1 MTDNTHDSES
11 IENIE
16 KVSEYLKV
24 IDNNRHMFIMLFKPG
39 CPPCRAAMP
48 EWLKIPKAYKGSDV
62 LRVGE
67 YDLEKL
73 LGIEPRLDV
82 QGFPTFVHLFKNNEP
97 EYYSGERNVD
107 GFTGWIDSIIADE
120 DVKEPIGPFSFV
132 HFGCW
137 NKDGCSGPYSESAV
151 TQVINNLV
159 QTQNDKH
166 DFFVIAGDN
175 YYPKGIKPEGSQ
187 ENEKRI
193 NLEELA
199 SGFECLKQ
207 LKTKEQ
213 SDKLNPDVNVLMGNH
228 DIAVI
233 HNEENDSYYTT
244 IKDKHSEP
252 VRNEFPRDGCIIY
265 DEQKKHNISFDFETP
280 VRMLGEHTVVIF
292 INSSIVHESSK
303 KKDYSCAGDINVDQ
317 YSIIK
322 SYYDNY
328 IKIPYNQI
336 VNVIVVG
343 HHPIISDKL
352 KNGSSKVQKFNQQ
365 GITLINRLYSM
376 FMVSGRK
383 PVNYYLCADLHFYES
398 GILTITN
405 TDDNSS
411 FQVKQIVS
419 GTGGAELDTPTKP
432 GTLSMQVD
440 NIKLELVSYFAVRSY
455 GYVIVED
462 ADNNGQLNIN
472 FNPVHVVPPQTGAG
486 RRRVVGK
493 QKAKSKKKNKTKRKS
508 KQKKRKYTRK
518 T

>member
-1 MTDNTHDSES
+1 MNKHSPES
-11 IENIE
+11 ISTS
-16 KVSEYLKV
+16 K
-24 IDNNRHMFIMLFKPG
+24 
-39 CPPCRAAMP
+39 
-48 EWLKIPKAYKGSDV
+48 
-62 LRVGE
+62 
-67 YDLEKL
+67 
-73 LGIEPRLDV
+73 
-82 QGFPTFVHLFKNNEP
+82 
-97 EYYSGERNVD
+97 
-107 GFTGWIDSIIADE
+107 
-120 DVKEPIGPFSFV
+120 SFV

-137 NKDGCSGPYSESAV
+137 NKDGCGSSYSESAL

-159 QTQNDKH
+159 QTQNGKH

-175 YYPKGIKPEGSQ
+175 YYPKSIKTKVSTEK
-187 ENEKRI
+187 ENRI

-207 LKTKEQ
+207 LQTKEQ
-213 SDKLNPDVNVLMGNH
+213 SNNPNPDVNVLMGNH

-233 HNEENDSYYTT
+233 RNEENDSYYTT
-244 IKDKHSEP
+244 IVDKQSEP
-252 VRNEFPRDGCIIY
+252 VRNEFPRDDCIIY
-265 DEQKKHNISFDFETP
+265 KEQKKHNISFDFETP

-303 KKDYSCAGDINVDQ
+303 KKDYSCDGDVNDDQ
-317 YSIIK
+317 YIKIK

-328 IKIPYNQI
+328 ITIPYTQI

-352 KNGSSKVQKFNQQ
+352 KKGSSKVQKFNQQ

-376 FMVSGRK
+376 FMVSGSK

-432 GTLSMQVD
+432 GTISMQVD
-440 NIKLELVSYFAVRSY
+440 NMKLELVSYFAVRSY

-472 FNPVHVVPPQTGAG
+472 FNPVVVTQIGAG
-486 RRRVVGK
+486 RRRVNGK

-508 KQKKRKYTRK
+508 KQNKRKYTRK
-518 T
+518 YRKI

>member
-1 MTDNTHDSES
+1 MDNKS
-11 IENIE
+11 NIE
-16 KVSEYLKV
+16 V
-24 IDNNRHMFIMLFKPG
+24 
-39 CPPCRAAMP
+39 P
-48 EWLKIPKAYKGSDV
+48 EPMSTSK
-62 LRVGE
+62 
-67 YDLEKL
+67 
-73 LGIEPRLDV
+73 
-82 QGFPTFVHLFKNNEP
+82 
-97 EYYSGERNVD
+97 
-107 GFTGWIDSIIADE
+107 
-120 DVKEPIGPFSFV
+120 SFV

-137 NKDGCSGPYSESAV
+137 NKDGCGGSYSESAL

-159 QTQNDKH
+159 QTQNGKH

-175 YYPKGIKPEGSQ
+175 YYPKGIKSEGSQ
-187 ENEKRI
+187 EKEKRI

-207 LKTKEQ
+207 LKTKEQQ

-244 IKDKHSEP
+244 ITDKQSEP

-303 KKDYSCAGDINVDQ
+303 KKDYSCSGDINVDQ

-343 HHPIISDKL
+343 HHPIISSKL
-352 KNGSSKVQKFNQQ
+352 KKGSRKVQKFKPD
-365 GITLINRLYSM
+365 GITLIHQLYSM
-376 FMVSGRK
+376 FMVSGHT

-419 GTGGAELDTPTKP
+419 GTGGAELDTPTPP
-432 GTLSMQVD
+432 GHLSMSMPD
-440 NIKLELVSYFAVRSY
+440 NTNTFELELVTDDVNRSH

-462 ADNNGQLNIN
+462 AHNDGQLNIT
-472 FNPVHVVPPQTGAG
+472 FNPVEIDELKEKKQSGAG
-486 RRRVVGK
+486 RRRIIRK
-493 QKAKSKKKNKTKRKS
+493 KTKKRMKIKKKSKTKRKRKTKRKS
-508 KQKKRKYTRK
+508 KQNKRKHTRK
-518 T
+518 IL